1 MFRTNVIYDKIDKPK
16 SVVIDKRTVPFAVHK
31 AVNDNAVKQ
40 FTDEI
45 NAEQFKKGFDIQRD
59 SLIRL
64 DLVVGENS
72 SVLIFSFHHILMDGY
87 CAAMIAD
94 IIMKNYG
101 KMIGRQCDNDV
112 EYVPFST
119 YQDWIVAQDMSK
131 SCEYWKEYLKG
142 ISSVQ
147 PLDLVQFGS
156 DKKKNIG
163 HSSLTIE
170 FTPLETQGLIS
181 IASAGNATLNICMQ
195 WLWGLTLCKL
205 WPNIRKLLID
215 SIRNRK
221 TCSSNNGISSTFIHP
236 LQLGQVSLL
245 LLSYAIYQFKSR
257 CLLFIYWLMIIG
269 LIWMC
274 VCCGARSALVPVL
287 LVLAIYIVHYKK
299 KSYIVS
305 AILGG
310 VALLFFC
317 YPMLPKEV
325 RTTVEGIVLFWD
337 DKAAVKADIHG
348 SSVDGRT
355 EQLAYAFQ
363 AIDNRLLMGYGE
375 GHVRNYG
382 STHPG
387 LLGYESIV
395 LEELV
400 DSGILGVVIFFTFY
414 IFLYKGLLM
423 KCISKREKGRVHSL
437 CLPFL
442 LSICLTGVSYSF
454 FTLYV
459 ILYFLTLY
467 NIINGR
473 KQRFYIERNCICHS

>member
-1 MFRTNVIYDKIDKPK
+1 MKIVKVNELTPIQSGMLFQYMLTNDKSSYMGTEIFELEGNIDADIFRSVLDKISDEYEVFRTNVIYDKIDKPK

-181 IASAGNATLNICMQ
+181 IASAGNATLNICS
-195 WLWGLTLCKL
+195 G
-205 WPNIRKLLID
+205 
-215 SIRNRK
+215 
-221 TCSSNNGISSTFIHP
+221 
-236 LQLGQVSLL
+236 
-245 LLSYAIYQFKSR
+245 
-257 CLLFIYWLMIIG
+257 
-269 LIWMC
+269 
-274 VCCGARSALVPVL
+274 CGV
-287 LVLAIYIVHYKK
+287 
-299 KSYIVS
+299 
-305 AILGG
+305 
-310 VALLFFC
+310 
-317 YPMLPKEV
+317 
-325 RTTVEGIVLFWD
+325 
-337 DKAAVKADIHG
+337 
-348 SSVDGRT
+348 
-355 EQLAYAFQ
+355 
-363 AIDNRLLMGYGE
+363 
-375 GHVRNYG
+375 
-382 STHPG
+382 
-387 LLGYESIV
+387 
-395 LEELV
+395 
-400 DSGILGVVIFFTFY
+400 
-414 IFLYKGLLM
+414 
-423 KCISKREKGRVHSL
+423 
-437 CLPFL
+437 
-442 LSICLTGVSYSF
+442 
-454 FTLYV
+454 
-459 ILYFLTLY
+459 
-467 NIINGR
+467 
-473 KQRFYIERNCICHS
+473 

>member
-1 MFRTNVIYDKIDKPK
+1 MKIVKVNELTPIQSGMLFQYMLTNDKSSYMGTEIFELEGNIDADIFRSVLDKISDEYEVFRTNVIYDKIDKPK

-147 PLDLVQFGS
+147 PLDLVQFES

-195 WLWGLTLCKL
+195 WLWGLTLC
-205 WPNIRKLLID
+205 
-215 SIRNRK
+215 RNFSCDKAVFGTVVSYRPAEFD
-221 TCSSNNGISSTFIHP
+221 NAEQI
-236 LQLGQVSLL
+236 LGP
-245 LLSYAIYQFKSR
+245 
-257 CLLFIYWLMIIG
+257 MINT
-269 LIWMC
+269 
-274 VCCGARSALVPVL
+274 VPV
-287 LVLAIYIVHYKK
+287 VFACNKDNPI
-299 KSYIVS
+299 
-305 AILGG
+305 
-310 VALLFFC
+310 
-317 YPMLPKEV
+317 
-325 RTTVEGIVLFWD
+325 
-337 DKAAVKADIHG
+337 
-348 SSVDGRT
+348 T
-355 EQLAYAFQ
+355 EQLKAFRKSFLDSMEHSWIGLGEISKT
-363 AIDNRLLMGYGE
+363 AEDCENLIDHLFVYDNFPEMDF
-375 GHVRNYG
+375 G
-382 STHPG
+382 SIKKNTG
-387 LLGYESIV
+387 FQV
-395 LEELV
+395 KNFKLEER
-400 DSGILGVVIFFTFY
+400 TEY
-414 IFLYKGLLM
+414 A
-423 KCISKREKGRVHSL
+423 
-437 CLPFL
+437 
-442 LSICLTGVSYSF
+442 
-454 FTLYV
+454 
-459 ILYFLTLY
+459 LTLEVSKTD
-467 NIINGR
+467 I
-473 KQRFYIERNCICHS
+473 QF